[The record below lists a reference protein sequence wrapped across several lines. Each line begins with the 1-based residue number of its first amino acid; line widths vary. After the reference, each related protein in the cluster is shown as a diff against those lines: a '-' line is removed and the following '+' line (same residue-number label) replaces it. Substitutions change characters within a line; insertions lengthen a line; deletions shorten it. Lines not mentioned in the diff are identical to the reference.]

1 MEPAAAAGM
10 VNKEIDGEPDLNFE
24 DPDLTPQSRW
34 RWLLPVGLLVVL
46 PALSMYA
53 LDETGGDPFWP
64 SHNALMRSASAE
76 GGAVGTSGQAAASR
90 DEHEGAVIREL
101 ETITGI
107 NDLHPLIGRKV
118 ALSVPVAARAND
130 WAFWIGSPDNRV
142 LVVPRRDRRDSAL
155 RQQGRVT
162 TGGID
167 LIEGGTIAAISG
179 SIQKLPRAEERKS
192 WALTNQDQAEATSMD
207 VYLSADTVTV
217 Q

>member
-10 VNKEIDGEPDLNFE
+10 ANKEIDGEPDLNFE

-76 GGAVGTSGQAAASR
+76 GGAVGTSGRAVNP
-90 DEHEGAVIREL
+90 DEPDGAVIREL

-107 NDLHPLIGRKV
+107 NDLHPLIGRRV
-118 ALSVPVAARAND
+118 ALLVPVVARAND

-142 LVVPRRDRRDSAL
+142 LVVPRRDHRDSAL
-155 RQQGRVT
+155 RQRGGVT
-162 TGGID
+162 TGGIA
-167 LIEGGTIAAISG
+167 LIEGGTVAAISG
-179 SIQKLPRAEERKS
+179 SIQRLPRPEERKS
-192 WALTNQDQAEATSMD
+192 WALTNSDQREATSID
-207 VYLSADTVTV
+207 VYLSADSVTV